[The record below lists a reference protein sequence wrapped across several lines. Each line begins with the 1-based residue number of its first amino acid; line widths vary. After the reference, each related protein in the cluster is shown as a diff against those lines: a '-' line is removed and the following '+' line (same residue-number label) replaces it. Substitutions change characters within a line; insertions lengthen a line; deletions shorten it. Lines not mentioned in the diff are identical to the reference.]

1 MGKIQILP
9 AEIISKIAAGEVI
22 ERPASVVKELM
33 ENSLDAET
41 SSIELRLKQAGKTL
55 IQIKDSGTGIEPQDM
70 EKVFLRHSTSKISS
84 IEDLYKINSLGFRGE
99 ALYSIAA
106 ISDTVLRSKT
116 KLSESG
122 WEIHCRGNEII
133 SLRPIS
139 HTTGTEIEIKE
150 LFYNTPARKKFLKS
164 DSSELNQI
172 LDTFIPYTLLYPEIR
187 FLLSNNEKII
197 FDLIPEKDYLSRAAK
212 ALNLDKEHILEDKYA
227 FKEQDICIKLILGDI
242 NIQRANKGL
251 QFIFINGRPIQNR
264 NLSFHLNQVY
274 KLIMPDEAKPF
285 FAVFITMPCENIDV
299 NVHPAKREVKIKD
312 EQSLIS
318 LLRYSCE
325 QTLMTKGKA
334 KQIKPAFKTEQT
346 PVEYKESES
355 YQTPSIIKEPARN
368 YNTNTCTK
376 EENLIFFQDQ
386 EISVKQQN
394 TLADKLACAEFIGIF
409 RRKYLLFEANNS
421 LLVIDQHAAHE
432 RISYEKLTQQI
443 ESGKVE
449 VQNLLTPVL
458 MRLTQQE
465 LLVWEEIKT
474 KLEELGFST
483 SAWDEESIAIHSHP
497 QLIDNPEKAAR
508 NILSG
513 NDTAKSDITTLARRA
528 CRQSVMTGDRIKKEQ
543 AVFLKNE
550 LLKCK
555 TPFACPH
562 GRPTTVEIQE
572 SFLNK
577 QFLRE

>member
-1 MGKIQILP
+1 
-9 AEIISKIAAGEVI
+9 
-22 ERPASVVKELM
+22 
-33 ENSLDAET
+33 
-41 SSIELRLKQAGKTL
+41 
-55 IQIKDSGTGIEPQDM
+55 M
-70 EKVFLRHSTSKISS
+70 EKVFLRHSTSKINS
-84 IEDLYKINSLGFRGE
+84 IDGLYKINSLGFRGE

-116 KLSESG
+116 ESSDSG

-133 SLRPIS
+133 SSRPVS
-139 HTTGTEIEIKE
+139 HTTGTEIEVQE

-172 LDTFIPYTLLYPEIR
+172 LNTFIPYTLLYPEIR
-187 FLLSNNEKII
+187 FLLSNNAKTLI
-197 FDLIPEKDYLSRAAK
+197 DLAPEKDYTGRAAK
-212 ALNLDKEHILEDKYA
+212 ALNLDKRHILEDKSSL
-227 FKEQDICIKLILGDI
+227 KEQNIELHLILGDI
-242 NIQRANKGL
+242 NIQRTDKNL

-285 FAVFITMPCENIDV
+285 FAVFITMPCENLDV
-299 NVHPAKREVKIKD
+299 NVHPSKREVKIKD

-334 KQIKPAFKTEQT
+334 KQA
-346 PVEYKESES
+346 KENPQGFSTGFAAS
-355 YQTPSIIKEPARN
+355 RRVNIISDNTNHPPFNSASPQIPFTIKEPVQN
-368 YNTNTCTK
+368 YKTNSAAK
-376 EENLIFFQDQ
+376 EENLIFFQEQ
-386 EISVKQQN
+386 EISLKQQN
-394 TLADKLACAEFIGIF
+394 SLTDKLACAEFIGTF
-409 RRKYLLFEANNS
+409 QKKYLLFEANNS
-421 LLVIDQHAAHE
+421 LLIIDQHAAHE
-432 RISYEKLTQQI
+432 RISYEKLTRQI

-449 VQNLLTPVL
+449 VQNLLTPIL
-458 MRLTQQE
+458 LRLTRQE
-465 LLVWEEIKT
+465 LLIWEEIKE

-483 SAWDEESIAIHSHP
+483 SAWDNESIAIHSHP

-513 NDTAKSDITTLARRA
+513 NNTSQNDINTLARRA
-528 CRQSVMTGDRIKKEQ
+528 CRQSVMTGDSLKKEQ
-543 AVFLKNE
+543 AVFIKTE

-555 TPFACPH
+555 TPFTCPH

-577 QFLRE
+577 QFLRG

>member
-1 MGKIQILP
+1 
-9 AEIISKIAAGEVI
+9 
-22 ERPASVVKELM
+22 
-33 ENSLDAET
+33 
-41 SSIELRLKQAGKTL
+41 
-55 IQIKDSGTGIEPQDM
+55 
-70 EKVFLRHSTSKISS
+70 
-84 IEDLYKINSLGFRGE
+84 
-99 ALYSIAA
+99 
-106 ISDTVLRSKT
+106 RSKT
-116 KLSESG
+116 KSSDSG
-122 WEIHCRGNEII
+122 WEVHCRGNEII
-133 SLRPIS
+133 SQRPIS
-139 HTTGTEIEIKE
+139 HTTGTEIEVKE

-172 LDTFIPYTLLYPEIR
+172 LNTFIPYTLLYPKIR
-187 FLLSNNEKII
+187 FLLSNNTKPLI
-197 FDLIPEKDYLSRAAK
+197 DLIPEKDYISRIAK
-212 ALNLDKEHILEDKYA
+212 ALNLDKEHILEDKYE
-227 FKEQDICIKLILGDI
+227 FTEQNICIKLILGDI
-242 NIQRANKGL
+242 NIQRTDKNL
-251 QFIFINGRPIQNR
+251 QFIFINDRPIQNR

-285 FAVFITMPCENIDV
+285 FAVFITMPCENLDV

-334 KQIKPAFKTEQT
+334 KQFTKPYT
-346 PVEYKESES
+346 
-355 YQTPSIIKEPARN
+355 TPSLPPLADSQKDYSFSPRPNGERDRVREKPTQNYKTNPPA
-368 YNTNTCTK
+368 K

-386 EISVKQQN
+386 EISIKQQGS
-394 TLADKLACAEFIGIF
+394 LADKLVCAEFIGIF
-409 RRKYLLFEANNS
+409 QKKYLLFEANKS
-421 LLVIDQHAAHE
+421 LLIIDQHAAHE
-432 RISYEKLTQQI
+432 RINYEKLTKQI

-449 VQNLLTPVL
+449 MQNLLTPVL
-458 MRLTQQE
+458 IRLTRQE

-513 NDTAKSDITTLARRA
+513 NDTAKNDINALARRA
-528 CRQSVMTGDRIKKEQ
+528 CRQSVMTGERLKKEQ

-555 TPFACPH
+555 TPFTCPH

-577 QFLRE
+577 QFLRG